1 MTKDEMREE
10 LVLMKQ
16 HNINA
21 IRTAHYPNDH
31 RLLDLCDELGLY
43 VVDEANIECHARETT
58 LAHNP
63 RYTAAL
69 MSRVTRM
76 VTRDRNHP
84 CVIGWSLGN
93 ESGNAPV
100 HSAAAAWISHTDPTR
115 FIHHEGAE
123 RWRTTASTDEWKQPP
138 SPSVQRCQHVVS
150 AMYSPVSTLI
160 EWAKWAETTA
170 LDERPLLI
178 CEYSH
183 AMGNSN
189 GSLDRYLEAFWQHD
203 AIAGGFVWD
212 WRDQGLLEHD
222 ENGRPF
228 GPSEATSATHQT
240 TRISASTASPPLTSP
255 LTPHFESSLGSPTP
269 TSRTPWRL
277 QGARHQP
284 PVVHRNNRPSHGVGL
299 HR

>member
-228 GPSEATSATHQT
+228 WAFGGHFGDTPNA
-240 TRISASTASPPLTSP
+240 RISASTASPP
-255 LTPHFESSLGSPTP
+255 
-269 TSRTPWRL
+269 
-277 QGARHQP
+277 
-284 PVVHRNNRPSHGVGL
+284 
-299 HR
+299 

>member
-1 MTKDEMREE
+1 MSRSR
-10 LVLMKQ
+10 
-16 HNINA
+16 NNA
-21 IRTAHYPNDH
+21 CAQPSLHRSAHEPSHAHGDPRPESPLRH
-31 RLLDLCDELGLY
+31 RLVTRQRIGQRPRSLRSSCLDL
-43 VVDEANIECHARETT
+43 
-58 LAHNP
+58 
-63 RYTAAL
+63 
-69 MSRVTRM
+69 
-76 VTRDRNHP
+76 
-84 CVIGWSLGN
+84 
-93 ESGNAPV
+93 
-100 HSAAAAWISHTDPTR
+100 SHRPTR

-255 LTPHFESSLGSPTP
+255 LTPHFESSLGEPNP
-269 TSRTPWRL
+269 Y
-277 QGARHQP
+277 
-284 PVVHRNNRPSHGVGL
+284 
-299 HR
+299 